1 MAHPAMG
8 IADRNMS
15 SVALGPFRFGRN
27 EDGVTELVP
36 NPDFTDPGSV
46 QLDRIGVV
54 AHSEA
59 AIALQNYKREQKG
72 VLLGGTTGDFQL
84 ARASGLDRFLRLDP
98 VRGIYGYRPVSMEG
112 SAADPSIRQALA
124 IAPDREAG
132 AAYPGGGKDRRR
144 A

>member
-72 VLLGGTTGDFQL
+72 VLLGGTTGDRSEEHTSELQSL
-84 ARASGLDRFLRLDP
+84 MRKSYA
-98 VRGIYGYRPVSMEG
+98 V
-112 SAADPSIRQALA
+112 
-124 IAPDREAG
+124 
-132 AAYPGGGKDRRR
+132 
-144 A
+144 

>member
-1 MAHPAMG
+1 MR
-8 IADRNMS
+8 ISDWS
-15 SVALGPFRFGRN
+15 SDVCSSDL
-27 EDGVTELVP
+27 
-36 NPDFTDPGSV
+36 PGSV

-112 SAADPSIRQALA
+112 PLADPRIRQALA
-124 IAPDREAG
+124 MVIDREAV
-132 AAYPGGGKDRRR
+132 AASKIGR
-144 A
+144 AHV